1 MSQTE
6 RLLQVGE
13 LAERGGKTVRAIH
26 HYEELGLLKPATRS
40 KGGYRLF
47 HEDALTRIRWVGMLQ
62 DLGLSLS
69 EVRDWL
75 RELEDKR
82 SAPVAMQEVRLLFQ
96 KKLDE
101 TRESAQRL
109 RALENELVQ
118 SLEYLEACTT
128 CHHEERIAVCG
139 TCDQP
144 HSEARPPQLI
154 AGIHGGQSTTS

>member
-47 HEDALTRIRWVGMLQ
+47 HEEALTRIRWVGMLQ

-101 TRESAQRL
+101 TRESAARL
-109 RALENELVQ
+109 RTLENELVQ

-139 TCDQP
+139 ACDQP
-144 HSEARPPQLI
+144 HSEVRPQLI
-154 AGIHGGQSTTS
+154 AGIHGGQTSTS